1 MTKMSSAVPTLR
13 SRFSQCVRESCETS
27 NCKLNLNAFPSEK
40 IILDIDCIA
49 KKNPSHVQG
58 ERCDY
63 IIVAR
68 KNGRVF
74 LLPVEVKTKRVIPDK
89 VKTQLEGGIRFF
101 ENHHQ
106 NQFTCCPILVSKG
119 LRPSISK
126 KLQKISIGCHGQKVR
141 IKHVLCGG
149 SLSWSNVARRKVKN

>member
-1 MTKMSSAVPTLR
+1 MSSAVPTLR

-49 KKNPSHVQG
+49 EKNPSHVQG

-63 IIVAR
+63 IIVVR

-89 VKTQLEGGIRFF
+89 VKTQLEGGIRFLRTIT
-101 ENHHQ
+101 EINLRVVRYWSLKGSDPQ
-106 NQFTCCPILVSKG
+106 LVKSF
-119 LRPSISK
+119 
-126 KLQKISIGCHGQKVR
+126 
-141 IKHVLCGG
+141 
-149 SLSWSNVARRKVKN
+149 RKFR